1 MSKQDK
7 SAQKNQRY
15 ARNSSASAINRTENT
30 PLTPVEQA
38 FITNYLKLGNLTEAM
53 KASDV
58 IKRTSDNAYSR
69 AAYDLIRRPNVQKE
83 LNRIMEELRKE
94 SIATADEVMQYFSAV
109 MRGEVKDQ
117 FGLEAPLS
125 ERTKA
130 AQELAKRS
138 IDIDQRIKLRKELA
152 DTQTPIQV
160 TLNWAKND

>member
-15 ARNSSASAINRTENT
+15 ARNSNASVINRTENT

-109 MRGEVKDQ
+109 MRGEIKDQ

-138 IDIDQRIKLRKELA
+138 IDIDQRIKLKKELA

-160 TLNWAKND
+160 TLNWAKD

>member
-7 SAQKNQRY
+7 SAQKNQRF
-15 ARNSSASAINRTENT
+15 ARNSNASVINRTENT

-160 TLNWAKND
+160 TLNWAKNN